1 MSVEEE
7 KKERKKRVPRG
18 LDMILRINDDILLEA
33 GVDEA
38 GRGCLAGR
46 VYVGC
51 VILPDEDK
59 FPDDKYK
66 LIRDSKTLSAKQR
79 DEMRKYIET
88 YAISYNVSYAEVAEI
103 DSINILKATMNTMHR
118 AISGLS
124 IEPEYIAVDG
134 DRFKMYRKDNGEV
147 IPHMLVTGG
156 DNKYRNIAA
165 ASILAKTYHDEYV
178 KSLLELDPDL
188 KKYGWDKNM
197 CYGTAV
203 HIKAIKEHGISSH
216 HRKTFGIC
224 KTYAS
229 SSSNSNNVND
239 SDDDTISISSNDGF
253 DELDD

>member
-1 MSVEEE
+1 MSVEIE
-7 KKERKKRVPRG
+7 KKKRKKRMPRG
-18 LDMILRINDDILLEA
+18 FDMLLRINGDITLEA

-51 VILPDEDK
+51 VILPDEK
-59 FPDDKYK
+59 NFPDDKYK
-66 LIRDSKTLSAKQR
+66 LIRDSKTLTAKQR

-88 YAISYNVSYAEVAEI
+88 YAISYNVSYAEVDEI

-118 AISGLS
+118 AIGGLS
-124 IEPEYIAVDG
+124 IKPEYIAVDG
-134 DRFKMYRKDNGEV
+134 DRFRMYKNENGEV
-147 IPHMLVTGG
+147 IPHTLVTGG

-178 KSLLELDPDL
+178 KRLLELEPDL
-188 KKYGWDKNM
+188 KKYGWEKNM

-203 HIKAIKEHGISSH
+203 HINAIKKYGISSH

-224 KTYAS
+224 KNY
-229 SSSNSNNVND
+229 
-239 SDDDTISISSNDGF
+239 
-253 DELDD
+253 

>member
-124 IEPEYIAVDG
+124 VEPEYIAVDG

>member
-1 MSVEEE
+1 MSVEEQ

-18 LDMILRINDDILLEA
+18 LDMLLRINDDILLEA

-51 VILPDEDK
+51 VILPDT
-59 FPDDKYK
+59 FPDEKYK
-66 LIRDSKTLSAKQR
+66 LIRDSKTLSIKQR

-88 YAISYNVSYAEVAEI
+88 YAIAYNVSYAEVAEI

-118 AISGLS
+118 VVDGLS

-134 DRFKMYRKDNGEV
+134 DKFKMYKKENGEV

-178 KSLLELDPDL
+178 KKLLEDEPDL
-188 KKYGWDKNM
+188 KKYGWEKNM
-197 CYGTAV
+197 CYGTAT
-203 HIKAIKEHGISSH
+203 HIKAIKEFGISEH

-229 SSSNSNNVND
+229 SSSSSLNEIDD
-239 SDDDTISISSNDGF
+239 SDIDTISISSSDGY